1 MTDQTP
7 LLTLTAKLVHQN
19 AEQAAHSLESMTE
32 NEAQAVLVEL
42 PPSAIA
48 RVCPYLTA
56 GFAAHALKGL
66 PGDSA
71 AHILAELEPQLATS
85 ILLQLQ
91 PSEQTALINAL
102 DPKSKA
108 RIQELLVYP
117 EGSAGRIMSTDFLS
131 LRSDI
136 TVGDAVTK
144 IRAAAHTRGAASY
157 VYVVDPNDRLVGV
170 VNMRSL
176 IIAAP
181 DDLIANVMHMNVLA
195 IDAFMDREQI
205 AEVLAQRKYFAAPVI
220 DSDGR
225 LLGVIK
231 TEQVVKQISVSV
243 TEDLQTMF
251 GVGRTERA
259 FSPIR
264 FSMMRRL
271 PWLHVNLLTAFLA
284 AAVVAI
290 FEDVI
295 ARITI
300 LAVFLPVIAG
310 QGGNAGAQSLAV
322 VMRGLVLREIRPG
335 AMRRLLIKEG
345 VIGSLNGL
353 IIGVV
358 TGLVAW
364 VWNDNPMF
372 GLVVALAM
380 IVNLIA
386 AGLAG
391 AGIPLLMK
399 AVGIDPAQSSSII
412 LTTVTDVVGFLAFLG
427 FAVLFQGHLI

>member
-7 LLTLTAKLVHQN
+7 LLTLTAKLVHHN

-32 NEAQAVLVEL
+32 DEAQTVLVEL
-42 PPSAIA
+42 PPAAIA
-48 RVCPYLTA
+48 RVCPHLSP

-66 PGDSA
+66 PGETA
-71 AHILAELEPQLATS
+71 AHILAELDPQLATS

-91 PSEQTALINAL
+91 SSEQTALINAL
-102 DPKSKA
+102 DPKSKL
-108 RIQELLVYP
+108 RLQELLVYP
-117 EGSAGRIMSTDFLS
+117 EGSAGRMMSTDFLS

-136 TVGDAVTK
+136 TVGDATAK
-144 IRAAAHTRGAASY
+144 IRAATHTRGAASY
-157 VYVVDPNDRLVGV
+157 VYVIDPGDRLVGV

-176 IIAAP
+176 IIASP
-181 DDLIANVMHMNVLA
+181 DDLIANVMHTNVLA

-220 DSDGR
+220 DSEGR

-264 FSMMRRL
+264 FSMIRRL

-322 VMRGLVLREIRPG
+322 VMRGLVLREIRSG

-345 VIGSLNGL
+345 VIGLLNGL

-364 VWNDNPMF
+364 FWNDNPMF

-427 FAVLFQGHLI
+427 FAVLFQGYLI